1 MEVVGEQPTGGRVGP
16 RLADDG
22 KAETGGGEGT
32 GHRVPVQGYV
42 VTEPPPC
49 HRLHPGAGID
59 AGDNRTAVAVG
70 PRVMRATYLLR
81 NPAGGR
87 SDY

>member
-1 MEVVGEQPTGGRVGP
+1 MQHQRRDHVVERIVGERQAV
-16 RLADDG
+16 AQVD
-22 KAETGGGEGT
+22 
-32 GHRVPVQGYV
+32 HVQGYV

-49 HRLHPGAGID
+49 QRRHPGAGID